1 MTPKHFLYLNTK
13 FLFLIYPQVELHMR
27 YIDLQNMLQT
37 KISELEHVCLREKE
51 LLEGK
56 WKTHSLP
63 ARKKTVATTPNESM
77 NDVNSPTDSQSKLQ
91 YGRPN
96 SSTEDVVYLSRS
108 QNNIIPPPT
117 QYLLA
122 VSYF

>member
-1 MTPKHFLYLNTK
+1 
-13 FLFLIYPQVELHMR
+13 MR

-63 ARKKTVATTPNESM
+63 ARKKAVSTPNDSM
-77 NDVNSPTDSQSKLQ
+77 NNVNSPTESQSKLQ

-122 VSYF
+122 VSLI

>member
-1 MTPKHFLYLNTK
+1 
-13 FLFLIYPQVELHMR
+13 MR

-63 ARKKTVATTPNESM
+63 ARKKTVVTPNDSI
-77 NDVNSPTDSQSKLQ
+77 NDVSSPTDSHAKLP
-91 YGRPN
+91 YGRSN

-122 VSYF
+122 VSLNF